1 MKIIKVL
8 IIFIFLAFTFY
19 STHKIKKEIISQG
32 ECKEDLKREA
42 PDFKLKN
49 IMGKEFSLK
58 EIKGSAVVLIFF
70 ATWCGPCK
78 GELETIKEEQFI
90 LNNYNAKL
98 FLISDEDAEI
108 VKKYLDLNQF
118 DFEVLFDENGNAFKK
133 YNVKAIP
140 KTVIINDKGIVV
152 FSKVGRLTSIYEL
165 LPNLPHKVV
174 YSNYERKLYE
184 KVDIIL
190 DSIPCSCICGA
201 SILKCQ
207 CKDCPLNKEKVK
219 IRYYAGRLIEK
230 EGFKE
235 EQVAQILRWKYI
247 ENKKEK
253 K

>member
-8 IIFIFLAFTFY
+8 IIFIFISFTFY

-49 IMGKEFSLK
+49 IEGKEFSLK
-58 EIKGSAVVLIFF
+58 EMKGSAVVLIFF

-78 GELETIKEEQFI
+78 SELETIKEEQISFY
-90 LNNYNAKL
+90 NYNAKL

-118 DFEVLFDENGNAFKK
+118 DFEVLFDENGNVFKK
-133 YNVKAIP
+133 YNVNAIP
-140 KTVIINDKGIVV
+140 KTVIINDKGFII
-152 FSKVGRLTSIYEL
+152 FSKVGSIRSIYEL
-165 LPNLPHKVV
+165 LSNLPYKPIV
-174 YSNYERKLYE
+174 SDYEEKLYR
-184 KVDIIL
+184 KVDKIL
-190 DSIPCSCICGA
+190 DSIPCSCNCGA

-207 CKDCPLNKEKVK
+207 CKDCELNKEKVN
-219 IRYYAGRLIEK
+219 IRYYAGKLIEK
-230 EGFKE
+230 EKFKE

-247 ENKKEK
+247 ENKKERK
-253 K
+253 